1 MDVPESSKHGKKSTS
16 QKLEDQK
23 KVGKS
28 SVFILPSLLSNALL
42 FIFSC
47 CVCVCMRA
55 AFFFFNKRRFALAS
69 AGFQLQMH
77 VEAKG
82 MKVCL
87 SPGLLFSLLEGEHVG
102 PIATVVWIPSS
113 SCAPYLLIAIY
124 KETRGWG
131 EKVEFVLPLSVF
143 SLSSWHMWR
152 GSGHGPPQPPPTG
165 NTYLLSVWDAFCV
178 NHSGNRKEIIPVKMR
193 QIVLL

>member
-55 AFFFFNKRRFALAS
+55 AFFFLIKDD
-69 AGFQLQMH
+69 
-77 VEAKG
+77 
-82 MKVCL
+82 
-87 SPGLLFSLLEGEHVG
+87 LLWLLLV
-102 PIATVVWIPSS
+102 S
-113 SCAPYLLIAIY
+113 SCRCMWKP
-124 KETRGWG
+124 RG
-131 EKVEFVLPLSVF
+131 
-143 SLSSWHMWR
+143 
-152 GSGHGPPQPPPTG
+152 
-165 NTYLLSVWDAFCV
+165 
-178 NHSGNRKEIIPVKMR
+178 
-193 QIVLL
+193 

>member
-28 SVFILPSLLSNALL
+28 SMFILPSLLSNALL

-47 CVCVCMRA
+47 CACVCVHA
-55 AFFFFNKRRFALAS
+55 AYFFNFFFNKRRFALAS

-77 VEAKG
+77 VEVKG

-87 SPGLLFSLLEGEHVG
+87 SPGLLFSLLKGEHVG
-102 PIATVVWIPSS
+102 PIATVV
-113 SCAPYLLIAIY
+113 
-124 KETRGWG
+124 
-131 EKVEFVLPLSVF
+131 
-143 SLSSWHMWR
+143 
-152 GSGHGPPQPPPTG
+152 
-165 NTYLLSVWDAFCV
+165 
-178 NHSGNRKEIIPVKMR
+178 
-193 QIVLL
+193 

>member
-1 MDVPESSKHGKKSTS
+1 MYRKAASMARSRQVRSWRTRKRLANLLCLFYLPCYQMLFFSSSPA
-16 QKLEDQK
+16 
-23 KVGKS
+23 V
-28 SVFILPSLLSNALL
+28 
-42 FIFSC
+42 
-47 CVCVCMRA
+47 CVCVYARCI
-55 AFFFFNKRRFALAS
+55 FFFNKRRFALAS

-87 SPGLLFSLLEGEHVG
+87 SPGLLFSLLKGEHVG

-152 GSGHGPPQPPPTG
+152 GSGHGPPQPPPTWEYIF
-165 NTYLLSVWDAFCV
+165 TVCLRCFLC
-178 NHSGNRKEIIPVKMR
+178 
-193 QIVLL
+193 